1 MCVLPG
7 TLGVLCPGVVLLLL
21 EALLPVLLLPVSVP
35 GFLPELL
42 VPTLDFSSLDFSLS
56 LLLEFASC
64 FSSDLSLS
72 ESLLESD
79 DVSDDF
85 VSELF
90 VSLLGL
96 ELACLSELLE

>member
-1 MCVLPG
+1 MCITRNLRG
-7 TLGVLCPGVVLLLL
+7 T
-21 EALLPVLLLPVSVP
+21 VP
-35 GFLPELL
+35 WCCSPLVGSPFACLVAAGKRSRIL